1 MIIWA
6 LALLLVVGVTF
17 YVAAVALPNLFLK
30 LRYSATS
37 SNDRC
42 IKKVNEVNGQ
52 SMVFEPEEKWR
63 KYIKQYVLAERSEKK
78 QLKCKLDKSV
88 SYIEFDIAVFNC
100 QEQLETVIKVKDY
113 ANGSEYTQTVD
124 LPEETSYVSIN
135 VLRVENEY
143 FSDRLTAKIKGSKV
157 FQYILLSALTVLMEC
172 ILTKICLSKL
182 FGGVFKE
189 SFIINL
195 EGLLI
200 TLAIAGV
207 LILINSFIVIITVKA
222 REKKYTVKVNDNA

>member
-1 MIIWA
+1 MIIWG
-6 LALLLVVGVTF
+6 LALLLVIGVTF
-17 YVAAVALPNLFLK
+17 YVAAVALPNTFLK

-42 IKKVNEVNGQ
+42 IKRLHEVNGQ

-78 QLKCKLDKSV
+78 QLKCKLNKDV
-88 SYIEFDIAVFNC
+88 SYIEFDIAVFNA
-100 QEQLETVIKVKDY
+100 EQKIETVIKVKDY
-113 ANGSEYTQTVD
+113 ANGSGYTQTVD

-135 VLRVENEY
+135 VLRVENQY
-143 FSDRLTAKIKGSKV
+143 FSDRLTAKIKGSKL
-157 FQYILLSALTVLMEC
+157 FQYILLSALTIFMEC
-172 ILTKICLSKL
+172 ILIKTCLSKL
-182 FGGVFKE
+182 FGGAFKE

-195 EGLLI
+195 DGLLI

-207 LILINSFIVIITVKA
+207 LILINTIIVIITVKS